1 MQLGTRQKFCDVPM
15 GSSFSMQYATP
26 WEHRAFDARF
36 LIKTSFIMAR
46 DTRGLDFEVRSDR
59 EVENVVPPVGDELAD
74 WQLLEEAMTNA
85 CTDDVEVRARCN
97 WLADSKDSPLRQ
109 RIDAYLKKRLAR

>member
-1 MQLGTRQKFCDVPM
+1 M
-15 GSSFSMQYATP
+15 GSSFSVQYGTP

-36 LIKTSFIMAR
+36 LIKTSFIMTR
-46 DTRGLDFEVRSDR
+46 DTQGREFEMRSDR
-59 EVENVVPPVGDELAD
+59 EVENVVVPVGDELAD

-85 CTDDVEVRARCN
+85 CTEDVEVRARHN

-109 RIDAYLKKRLAR
+109 RIDAYLEKRLAR